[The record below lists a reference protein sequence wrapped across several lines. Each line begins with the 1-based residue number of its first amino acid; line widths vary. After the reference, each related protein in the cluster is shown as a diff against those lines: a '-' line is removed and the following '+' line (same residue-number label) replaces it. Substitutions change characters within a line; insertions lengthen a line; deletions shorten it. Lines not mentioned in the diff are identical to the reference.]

1 MWQSKNLFNDVI
13 LKGFFVSSIFLFSQ
27 SQGRCV
33 ELELPQAS
41 PSDLEVLHGALP
53 ANVSGLSFTRPDL
66 KAPQR
71 GPVRFHSVSSP
82 THVAEHLGTLGDRM
96 LNASQ
101 PLAALRFF
109 DLATRMNSDLVFHL
123 KRAEALLPLGRLEE
137 AQREIDYVLRYN
149 PENAGA
155 LFLKGRIALHQE
167 RYVDAVPFFKRA
179 EIFAENENQ
188 RIMASAYLRFARIYQ
203 DRDQLHLRNLAPNDY
218 VVEIKQL
225 QSTSRQ
231 LHDEVQGSAIAPLQ
245 GMEVHL
251 EALEN
256 LFSSWLRELSAS

>member
-1 MWQSKNLFNDVI
+1 M
-13 LKGFFVSSIFLFSQ
+13 SSIFLFSQ

-66 KAPQR
+66 KAPQQ
-71 GPVRFHSVSSP
+71 GSVKFHSVSSP
-82 THVAEHLGTLGDRM
+82 RHVAEHLGTLGDRM

-109 DLATRMNSDLVFHL
+109 DLATRMSVDLVFHL
-123 KRAEALLPLGRLEE
+123 KRAEALLLLGRLEE
-137 AQREIDYVLRYN
+137 AQKETDYVLRYN
-149 PENAGA
+149 PENSGV
-155 LFLKGRIALHQE
+155 LFLKGRIALHKE
-167 RYVDAVPFFKRA
+167 RYADAAQFFKRA
-179 EIFAENENQ
+179 ETFAENDSQ
-188 RIMASAYLRFARIYQ
+188 RVTASAYLRFARIYQ

-218 VVEIKQL
+218 VVEIRQL
-225 QSTSRQ
+225 QSASCQ
-231 LHDEVQGSAIAPLQ
+231 LRNEVQGSTIAPLQ
-245 GMEVHL
+245 GMGVHL

-256 LFSSWLRELSAS
+256 LFSNWLRELSTNIPS